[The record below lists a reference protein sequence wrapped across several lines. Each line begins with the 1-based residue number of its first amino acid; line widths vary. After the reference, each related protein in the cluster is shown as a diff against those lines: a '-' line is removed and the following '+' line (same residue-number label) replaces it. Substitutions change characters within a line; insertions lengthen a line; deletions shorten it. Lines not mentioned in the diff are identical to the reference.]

1 MSTKP
6 QNRRPVRK
14 PTSPAPRSFGS
25 RLIGG
30 VLLLIGVPGTAVSVV
45 LILSA
50 LNVLVGGDDGY
61 GLGPYMVV
69 GGLVGVLL
77 FGSAVAK
84 ANSLVGFRWS
94 DED

>member
-1 MSTKP
+1 MNTKT
-6 QNRRPVRK
+6 QNRHPMHK

-25 RLIGG
+25 RLIAG
-30 VLLLIGVPGTAVSVV
+30 VLFLIGVPGTAVSVA
-45 LILSA
+45 LTLSA
-50 LNVLVGGDDGY
+50 LYFIVSGDDGY